1 MVFAG
6 VSMESWGVSLVWE
19 VCLGR
24 LGVRE
29 NYIWC
34 LVIILFMRLGGAK
47 RWGVRGFKVII

>member
-1 MVFAG
+1 MFAG
-6 VSMESWGVSLVWE
+6 VSVESWGVSLVWE